1 MLETRVID
9 LDDVCF
15 AFLTGHFSIHCRVR
29 FAIGRIAFW
38 IQFLLC
44 WVTENA
50 CENDIL
56 KVAKFGYRYGDAAY
70 IHESTVCVDEAH

>member
-15 AFLTGHFSIHCRVR
+15 AFLTGHFSITVQSVESL
-29 FAIGRIAFW
+29 FGFNS
-38 IQFLLC
+38 F
-44 WVTENA
+44 NA
-50 CENDIL
+50 ESPKLPVNIIF